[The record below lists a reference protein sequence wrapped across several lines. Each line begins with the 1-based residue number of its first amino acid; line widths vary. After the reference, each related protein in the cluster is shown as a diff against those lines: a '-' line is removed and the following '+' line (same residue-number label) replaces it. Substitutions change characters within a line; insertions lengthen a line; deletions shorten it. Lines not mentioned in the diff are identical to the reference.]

1 MDQVDLLIS
10 QLKFTFVKLQK
21 MSQIILEFSGTFKH
35 TQHPSDH
42 FQQSILRKPGL
53 AEGVTPLQILAD
65 FTKCISQG
73 RITGFR
79 DNEL

>member
-1 MDQVDLLIS
+1 MDQLDLLIS
-10 QLKFTFVKLQK
+10 QVKFTFVKLQK
-21 MSQIILEFSGTFKH
+21 VLQTLVKFSGTFEN

-42 FQQSILRKPGL
+42 FRQCSLRKPGL
-53 AEGVTPLQILAD
+53 AEGVTLLQILED

>member
-1 MDQVDLLIS
+1 MDQLDLLIS

-21 MSQIILEFSGTFKH
+21 VSQTFLEFSGTFEH

-42 FQQSILRKPGL
+42 FLQCSLRKPGL
-53 AEGVTPLQILAD
+53 IEGVTLLQILAD
-65 FTKCISQG
+65 FTKCISQE